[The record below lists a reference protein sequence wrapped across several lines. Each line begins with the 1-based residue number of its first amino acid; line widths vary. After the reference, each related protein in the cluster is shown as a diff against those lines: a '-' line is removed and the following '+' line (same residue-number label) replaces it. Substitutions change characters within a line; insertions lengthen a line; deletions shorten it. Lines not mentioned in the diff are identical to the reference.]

1 MKEMNKTLL
10 IIKHEFKQVVTGKSF
25 IILTLLFP
33 LIGFTALGIFQ
44 LTQISGEPSVI
55 DETYTIGYVDETG
68 KFEETDSTSEK
79 ITIVSYPGQDE
90 ATQALLAED
99 IKEFFIIPENYIQRG
114 VVSRY
119 HTEKELEMSDETYR
133 VIKVFLQDN
142 LLKGQ
147 ASPEIAER
155 IKNPLGVSSIRLDET
170 GEIATDQGGFT
181 AFVVPMVFGF
191 LLIIAIGS
199 SSGTLLQ
206 GMAEEKQ
213 NRIMEILLSS
223 VSTRQLLLGKV
234 LGLGGAALVQIAF
247 WVVSMSFLLQISAST
262 VGGFFTGI
270 QIPENILVLGIIY
283 FVLGYLFFSIMQA
296 GLGAILPSPKEIPQ
310 ITVMFV
316 LPAILPFYVAI
327 LFLRDHPDHVIGT
340 ILTLFPISAPMSVFV
355 RMGISEIAP
364 WELAVSIIILVLSII
379 GGLLLAAK
387 TFRVFL
393 LMYGKTPRPGEI
405 IRLIRQS

>member
-1 MKEMNKTLL
+1 MNKTLL

-44 LTQISGEPSVI
+44 LTQIAGEPSGL
-55 DETYTIGYVDETG
+55 DETYVIGYVDETG
-68 KFEETDSTSEK
+68 RFEETDSANEN
-79 ITIVSYPGQDE
+79 ITLVSYPGQDE
-90 ATQALLAED
+90 ATRALLTED
-99 IKEFFIIPENYIQRG
+99 INEFFVIPENYIQQG
-114 VVSRY
+114 VVTRY
-119 HTEKELEMSDETYR
+119 HTEKELEMSGDTYAA
-133 VIKVFLQDN
+133 IKVFLQDN

-155 IKNPLGVSSIRLDET
+155 VKNPFGVQSIRLDET

-181 AFVVPMVFGF
+181 AFVVPIMFGF
-191 LLIIAIGS
+191 LLVIAIGS
-199 SSGTLLQ
+199 SSGNLLQ

-234 LGLGGAALVQIAF
+234 LGLGGAALVQIAI
-247 WVVSMSFLLQISAST
+247 WVVSMSLLLQLSANT
-262 VGGFFTGI
+262 VGGFFTSI
-270 QIPENILVLGIIY
+270 QIPENILVIGIIY

-296 GLGAILPSPKEIPQ
+296 GIGAILPSPKEIPQ

-355 RMGISEIAP
+355 RMGISEVP
-364 WELAVSIIILVLSII
+364 LWELITSIIILVLSII

-405 IRLIRQS
+405 VRLLKQS

>member
-1 MKEMNKTLL
+1 MNKTLL

-44 LTQISGEPSVI
+44 LTQIADKPSGLEEAYV
-55 DETYTIGYVDETG
+55 IGYLDKTG
-68 KFEETDSTSEK
+68 RFEEMDSIYK
-79 ITIVSYPGQDE
+79 HITLASYPGQNE

-99 IKEFFIIPENYIQRG
+99 INEFFVIPENYIQQG
-114 VVSRY
+114 VVTRY
-119 HTEKELEMSDETYR
+119 HTEKELEMSDDTYT
-133 VIKVFLQDN
+133 VIKAFLQDN
-142 LLKGQ
+142 LLEGQ
-147 ASPEIAER
+147 TNPEIAER
-155 IKNPLGVSSIRLDET
+155 VKNPLGVKSIRLDEA

-181 AFVVPMVFGF
+181 AFLVPMVFGF
-191 LLIIAIGS
+191 LLIMAIGS

-213 NRIMEILLSS
+213 NRVMEILLSS

-234 LGLGGAALVQIAF
+234 LGLGSAALVQIIF
-247 WVVSMSFLLQISAST
+247 WVVSMSFLLQLSANT
-262 VGGFFTGI
+262 VGGFFTSI
-270 QIPENILVLGIIY
+270 QIPENILVIGIIY
-283 FVLGYLFFSIMQA
+283 FILGYLFFAIMQA
-296 GLGAILPSPKEIPQ
+296 GLGAIMPSPKEIPQ

-327 LFLRDHPDHVIGT
+327 LFLRYHPDHVIGT

-355 RMGISEIAP
+355 RMGISEVAL
-364 WELAVSIIILVLSII
+364 WELVVSIIILILSII
-379 GGLLLAAK
+379 GGLLLSAK

-393 LMYGKTPRPGEI
+393 LMYGKTPKLREI
-405 IRLIRQS
+405 VHLIRQS